1 MYLQEPVLNGLFC
14 LEWLSVVPLK
24 IFDTNTLGVNELV
37 CEANH
42 KIDKIIDQL
51 NLTHFLWQLNYHFLK
66 SKSTIAEKKQ
76 FLVAVKHVSHE
87 LKANAVNQIRLQ
99 QMLPDFN
106 LIQNSRVR
114 FFRWR
119 AANSK
124 RQTESA

>member
-14 LEWLSVVPLK
+14 LEWLSVVPLR

-37 CEANH
+37 CEANK

-51 NLTHFLWQLNYHFLK
+51 ESHTFYGNWITIFLK
-66 SKSTIAEKKQ
+66 SKSTIAEKKL
-76 FLVAVKHVSHE
+76 FLVAVKHVSRE

-106 LIQNSRVR
+106 LIQNSVR

-124 RQTESA
+124 RQTEPE